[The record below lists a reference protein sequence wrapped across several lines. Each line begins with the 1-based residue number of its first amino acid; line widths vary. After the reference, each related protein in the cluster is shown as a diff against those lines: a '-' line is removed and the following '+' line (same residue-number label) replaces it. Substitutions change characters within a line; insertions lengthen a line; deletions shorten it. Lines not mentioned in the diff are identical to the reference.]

1 MTKTR
6 IDEAGTDTIG
16 ADTEATFLQSNAP
29 EQHLD
34 RGLWRRRADV
44 ARRDFFYR
52 RGYNG
57 DQCSAAGLEMRQ
69 GSPHEV
75 ERSIDIG
82 IEDRLPLG
90 GGDRSEERRVG
101 KECVSTGRS
110 RWSQVNKKKKTI
122 AHKVRR

>member
-57 DQCSAAGLEMRQ
+57 DQCPADGLQMRQ
-69 GSPHEV
+69 NGRASSRERWHYYVWISAVSGSV
-75 ERSIDIG
+75 
-82 IEDRLPLG
+82 
-90 GGDRSEERRVG
+90 
-101 KECVSTGRS
+101 
-110 RWSQVNKKKKTI
+110 KKKIQQTLNQRKSFITFVHI
-122 AHKVRR
+122 KKHNHKL

>member
-44 ARRDFFYR
+44 ARRAFFYR

-57 DQCSAAGLEMRQ
+57 TQCSAAGLELLQ
-69 GSPHEV
+69 GSLQEV
-75 ERSIDIG
+75 DRSIDICL
-82 IEDRLPLG
+82 DNRLPLG
-90 GGDRSEERRVG
+90 GGDAVAEFMRQQRPCG
-101 KECVSTGRS
+101 QAASTN
-110 RWSQVNKKKKTI
+110 QP
-122 AHKVRR
+122 A

>member
-82 IEDRLPLG
+82 IADRLPHG
-90 GGDRSEERRVG
+90 GGDAVDEFQRQMRPCG
-101 KECVSTGRS
+101 
-110 RWSQVNKKKKTI
+110 I
-122 AHKVRR
+122 DY